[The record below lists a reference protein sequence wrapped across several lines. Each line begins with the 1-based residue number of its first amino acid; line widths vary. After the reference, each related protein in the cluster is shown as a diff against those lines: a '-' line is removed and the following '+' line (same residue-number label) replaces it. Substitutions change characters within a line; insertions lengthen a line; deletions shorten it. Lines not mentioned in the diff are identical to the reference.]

1 LFAGAGVR
9 YDSRF
14 DVLGGGPFVN
24 RATPLEATMVEN
36 GATLGDD
43 AGWSV
48 PLAFAGVE
56 SEIAALHTGIAVA
69 DVSHFGHFTLA
80 GKNSVKFLQGLVT
93 NDVTAL
99 APGTGCLAAF
109 LNVHGRIEAV
119 AYVFAAGENDLVIQ
133 TPPEATDWVATS
145 LGRFRLAGG
154 FDLEALDGV
163 ATIAVAGRGARE
175 ALERA
180 IGVAIDEPLALGY
193 REVQFEGEKLRL
205 LGVPRTAASAT
216 DVVGPAVA
224 VAALWRRLV
233 AEGATPV
240 GAGALEVARMEAG
253 IARFGR
259 DFDADTVLQE
269 ADVPGIVSM
278 HKGCYLGQ
286 EIVARLHFLG
296 QPSKLLRRL
305 DVGDGPIPARGAEVV
320 TADDDEKV
328 AGRVTSAVMS
338 PTAGPIVFAVV
349 KRKYYAEGTA
359 VAVRVGEQLVPATV
373 QNRATTAD
381 LQETR

>member
-1 LFAGAGVR
+1 M
-9 YDSRF
+9 
-14 DVLGGGPFVN
+14 N
-24 RATPLEATMVEN
+24 RATPLEPTVLDD

-48 PLAFAGVE
+48 PLAFAGAD
-56 SEIAALHTGIAVA
+56 SELAALRTGVVVA
-69 DVSHFGHFTLA
+69 DVSHFGHFSLS

-93 NDVTAL
+93 NDVAAL

-119 AYVFAAGENDLVIQ
+119 AHIFAAGENDLVIQ

-154 FDLEALDGV
+154 FDLAALDGV
-163 ATIAVAGRGARE
+163 AAFTVAGRGARE

-180 IGVAIDEPLALGY
+180 TGVGIDEPLALGY
-193 REVQFEGEKLRL
+193 RDVAFDGETLRL
-205 LGVPRTAASAT
+205 LGVPRVATSAT
-216 DVVGPAVA
+216 DVVGPASA

-233 AEGATPV
+233 TEGATPV
-240 GAGALEVARMEAG
+240 GAAALEVARMEAG

-305 DVGDGPIPARGAEVV
+305 DVGEGPVPARGAEVV
-320 TADDDEKV
+320 SGEDATKV
-328 AGRVTSAVMS
+328 AGRVTSAVVS
-338 PTAGPIVFAVV
+338 PIAGPIVFAVV
-349 KRKYYAEGTA
+349 KRKYYADGTS
-359 VAVRVGEQLVPATV
+359 VAVRDGEQLVPATV
-373 QNRATTAD
+373 QPRTPSPR